1 MLTFAYIWMLSLLPL
16 PLVVR
21 WLLPSHRAVRPAIRI
36 PFFRKMARLTG
47 QEPESGSV
55 VRRRNTVQAV
65 LYGVVW
71 CAVVVSLARPQ
82 WLEPPIVKELPT
94 RDLLLAVDLS
104 GSMETRDVK
113 DKDGNPVD
121 RLTAVK
127 QVLGDFLVQRKGD
140 RVGLLVF
147 GSAAFVQVP
156 FTQDLD
162 VCLELINETAPRM
175 AGPKTALGDAIGLG
189 ITLFERSTV
198 EHRVII
204 ALTDGNDTGSRV
216 PPTEAARVAKDN
228 GITIHTIAFG
238 DPASVGEALFDE
250 QTLKSMA
257 AITNGQYFFATDRDA
272 LAEIYAELDRIE
284 TRKVN
289 TISHR
294 PRLDLFYWPLA
305 LALVLST
312 GYHLIMAVRQH
323 RRIRKYDFKYQTTT

>member
-1 MLTFAYIWMLSLLPL
+1 MLFLLPL
-16 PLVVR
+16 PLVAR
-21 WLLPSHRAVRPAIRI
+21 WRLPSHRAVRPAIRI
-36 PFFRKMARLTG
+36 PFFQKMARLTG
-47 QEPESGSV
+47 QQPESGSV
-55 VRRRNTVQAV
+55 IHRRNTVQAI
-65 LYGVVW
+65 LYAVIW
-71 CAVVVSLARPQ
+71 CAVVVALAKPQ
-82 WLEPPIVKELPT
+82 WLKPPIVKALPT

-104 GSMETRDVK
+104 GSMETEDVK
-113 DKDGNPVD
+113 GKDGKPVA

-127 QVLGDFLVQRKGD
+127 QVLGDFLMGRKGD

-147 GSAAFVQVP
+147 GTAAFVQVP

-175 AGPKTALGDAIGLG
+175 AGPKTALGDAVGLG

-198 EHRVII
+198 SHRVMIV
-204 ALTDGNDTGSRV
+204 LTDGNDTGSRV

-238 DPASVGEALFDE
+238 DPAAVGEELFDQ

-257 AITNGQYFFATDRDA
+257 TITDGQYFYAADRQA
-272 LAEIYAELDRIE
+272 LAQIYAELDRIE

-294 PRLDLFYWPLA
+294 PRLDLYYWPLS

-312 GYHLIMAVRQH
+312 LYHLVMAVRQRH
-323 RRIRKYDFKYQTTT
+323 RIGKLDYKKLSTTQ